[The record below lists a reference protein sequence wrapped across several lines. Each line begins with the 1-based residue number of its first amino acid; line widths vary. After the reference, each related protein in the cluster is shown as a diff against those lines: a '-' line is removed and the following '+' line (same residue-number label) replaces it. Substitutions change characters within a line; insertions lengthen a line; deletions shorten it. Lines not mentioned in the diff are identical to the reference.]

1 MVISRARLTTTLAK
15 SSPFKRL
22 SVILCILLGSC
33 SSGQTA
39 SDPKILQVLKAE
51 QTADRIVIGMKYGD
65 RLEYFDATDGNSV
78 RKVSFPVQSQNPAVS
93 LDLRAAGTVPTS
105 SDGRWLASC
114 QESNCAISEKL
125 NQARHLQISR
135 KDVLTPIYWS
145 PDDRFVFLVRKGPT
159 WRHPARCSLEDEWD
173 VTVYEIATG
182 LQGVVTTVCGGFPYG
197 SLRWYKL
204 TAD

>member
-1 MVISRARLTTTLAK
+1 MVISCARLTLAR
-15 SSPFKRL
+15 SSSLRRL
-22 SVILCILLGSC
+22 SLIVCVLLESC
-33 SSGQTA
+33 SSGQII
-39 SDPKILQVLKAE
+39 SDPKSLQLLKAE
-51 QTADRIVIGMKYGD
+51 QLAERIVIGMKYGD
-65 RLEYFDATDGNSV
+65 RLEYFDTTAGNSV
-78 RKVSFPVQSQNPAVS
+78 RSVPFPVHSQNPAVS
-93 LDLRAAGTVPTS
+93 LDLQADGAVQTS

-145 PDDRFVFLVRKGPT
+145 PDDKFIFLVRRGPT

-204 TAD
+204 AAG